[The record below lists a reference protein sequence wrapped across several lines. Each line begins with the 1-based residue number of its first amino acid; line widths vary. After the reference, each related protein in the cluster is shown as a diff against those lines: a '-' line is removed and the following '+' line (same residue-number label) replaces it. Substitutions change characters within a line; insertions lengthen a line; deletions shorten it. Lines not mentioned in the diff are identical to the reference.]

1 MILGIVVAVA
11 LLYSEDEGRSD
22 REGKPM
28 VAENDRCHVLCAI
41 PSDAVLVQ
49 TYSESDVFPAMSGS
63 QMAMSLHY
71 YSGKL
76 GRLYAMYEGTDTA
89 AVIKTMREA
98 KASGYSVLK
107 ENGMILI
114 SDSETLLRSSQR
126 HLEKGISVLDATG
139 FKEAVSAVD
148 GKNMLYISNAHFG
161 KLLPVLMPRPYSLY
175 YGFMERL
182 ADWCVFDISD
192 TEDQISLMGT
202 LLHESDPSDFMTV
215 FENMKPAVS
224 TLSGILPSYTIFAAS
239 LPLKEVTAYV
249 DAYQSYLDSRQKLQ
263 VYQAAQRRLGLK
275 ISPVDL
281 LKRWNVREVAVASFK
296 TGSAIETVNLMKVDS
311 PELSTLFQG
320 TDVTSLKGYV
330 PAVYQWGYPS
340 LLSSVFGD
348 FFSRTDE
355 TCFTYMDGWVVT
367 GSYAAVEEYSSG
379 RALEYK
385 LKQYMENTGRND
397 LLADRPAAF
406 VAYFSFTEDKEV
418 LKDVFRKKLLEDLT
432 FALGE
437 SEYCPFVL
445 SVSGGRKNS
454 IVSLDMYRLSLKKT
468 KAPVFER
475 DTVVVVPK
483 GPFKVKNSGT
493 GKMNVFYQNSYNS
506 LCLSQDGKDLWGVQ
520 FDRPICGR
528 AGTVDHYANGKLQ
541 ILFCAGSRLYLI
553 DRLGRYV
560 RGFPLDLGK
569 EIVLGPDIYD
579 FNGTRK
585 YNVMVLHKDNTIEMY
600 NLKGQKPSLWKGITA
615 SETIKNLPE
624 KITVGG
630 NIFWVVR
637 TSLQT
642 LIYPFYGGEPLTIF
656 EGDKMIRQDSAVK
669 ALDATTVEFTCYDGK
684 VRTLKLK

>member
-1 MILGIVVAVA
+1 MIMGIVIAVA
-11 LLYSEDEGRSD
+11 FLYSENDGGN
-22 REGKPM
+22 GKGDINAA
-28 VAENDRCHVLCAI
+28 VSDRCHVLCAI
-41 PSDAVLVQ
+41 PSDAVLVEVC
-49 TYSESDVFPAMSGS
+49 SESDVFPAMSKS
-63 QMAMSLHY
+63 QMAVSLHY

-76 GRLYAMYEGTDTA
+76 SRLYAMYEGTDTA
-89 AVIKTMREA
+89 AVKNTMREA
-98 KASGYSVLK
+98 KAAGFDVLK
-107 ENGMILI
+107 ESGLMLI

-126 HLEKGISVLDATG
+126 HLDKGISVLDAAG
-139 FKEAVSAVD
+139 FKEAAAAVD
-148 GKNMLYISNAHFG
+148 GKHMLYISNAHFG
-161 KLLPVLMPRPYSLY
+161 KLLPVLMPRPYSSY

-192 TEDQISLMGT
+192 TEDQISLTGT

-215 FENMKPAVS
+215 FEKMKPAES
-224 TLSGILPSYTIFAAS
+224 ALSAILPSYTIFAAS
-239 LPLKEVTAYV
+239 LPLKDIAAYV

-263 VYQAAQRRLGLK
+263 LYHAAQSRLGLK
-275 ISPVDL
+275 IPPADL
-281 LKRWNVREVAVASFK
+281 LKRWDVREVAVASFR
-296 TGSAIETVNLMKVDS
+296 TGSAVETVNLMKVGS

-320 TDVTSLKGYV
+320 TDVASLKGYV

-340 LLSSVFGD
+340 LLASVFGD
-348 FFSRTDE
+348 FFSRIDE
-355 TCFTYMDGWVVT
+355 TCFTYLDGWVVT

-379 RALEYK
+379 RALEYS
-385 LKQYMENTGRND
+385 LKQYMENAGRND
-397 LLADRPAAF
+397 LLAERPSAF
-406 VAYFSFTEDKEV
+406 VSYFSFTEDKEV

-432 FALGE
+432 AAMGD

-445 SVSGGRKNS
+445 SVSGGRRNS

-468 KAPVFER
+468 KAPAFER
-475 DTVVVVPK
+475 DTVVVVPE

-493 GKMNVFYQNSYNS
+493 GKMNTFYQNSYNS
-506 LCLSQDGKDLWGVQ
+506 LCLSQDGKDLWGVP

-528 AGTVDHYANGKLQ
+528 AGTVDYYANGKLQ

-579 FNGTRK
+579 FNGAKK
-585 YNVMVLHKDNTIEMY
+585 YNVMVLHKNNTVEMY
-600 NLKGQKPSLWKGITA
+600 NLKGQKPALWKGITA
-615 SETIKNLPE
+615 AETIKNLPE

-630 NIFWVVR
+630 NIFWIVR

-642 LIYPFYGGEPLTIF
+642 LIYPFYGGEPLTVF
-656 EGDKMIRQDSAVK
+656 SGDKMIRRDSEVK
-669 ALDATTVEFTCYDGK
+669 VLDAATVEFTCYDGK